1 MFKEKLHS
9 DIDRLSPSPELLDK
23 ISLMMREEAEKRRPK
38 PYMAAVRFG
47 GVAAAVCLLAFG
59 AIRLGMAREAL
70 PEIASGGAYET
81 EGGAPKIT
89 EYNASAETANQTR
102 AVATTAAATTAAAG
116 QTAAEDGGSAESEE
130 AYPSEKA
137 VGADRNAE
145 GLTALP
151 PMDSADYFAGDSE
164 EPEIT
169 ETASSTERYQ
179 PAPEVY
185 TSAAEPT
192 QYQSAYT
199 IEDET
204 GFAPAYDDSDG
215 FSEEVP
221 TADQAAPAAEGAAGA
236 AEENAGAA
244 EEIASAAEETVQM
257 AEDPAPAAMDDMHM
271 DSADMLDASGG
282 VEIAVPTPSYLLP
295 TVTDSTEIWTCD
307 RAALTFEETA
317 EKIREKEELSLY
329 RLKITEI
336 LPEGE
341 VPENSRVNFANG
353 ETYYRAEAENL
364 LTGEKSE
371 ITAAFAGTAE
381 AQELGNPCYQAG
393 DELLC
398 AGEARGETIIIRE
411 YPLFDLYETETGT
424 AACLRICAMDIPGAE
439 NYAPE
444 GFELVTTTG
453 NNPARYYGIYLYDE
467 IASAFVNEI
476 LS

>member
-38 PYMAAVRFG
+38 PYMTAVRFA

-59 AIRLGMAREAL
+59 AIRLGMTREAL

-81 EGGAPKIT
+81 EGGAPKI
-89 EYNASAETANQTR
+89 EYNASAETTNQTR
-102 AVATTAAATTAAAG
+102 SVAAATTAAAA
-116 QTAAEDGGSAESEE
+116 TAEEGITESEE
-130 AYPSEKA
+130 
-137 VGADRNAE
+137 VDGAERDVE
-145 GLTALP
+145 GVAAFPLS
-151 PMDSADYFAGDSE
+151 DSADGFAGDTE
-164 EPEIT
+164 TTEAVEIT
-169 ETASSTERYQ
+169 ETATSTEQYQ
-179 PAPEVY
+179 PAPEAY
-185 TSAAEPT
+185 TSAAEAE
-192 QYQSAYT
+192 QDQSAYT

-215 FSEEVP
+215 FDEEAP
-221 TADQAAPAAEGAAGA
+221 TADSVTPAAGEAAPAAEENAGE

-271 DSADMLDASGG
+271 DSADMLDVAEEA
-282 VEIAVPTPSYLLP
+282 EIAVPTPSYLLP

-353 ETYYRAEAENL
+353 ETYYRAEAEDL

-371 ITAAFAGTAE
+371 VTAAFAGTAE
-381 AQELGNPCYQAG
+381 AQELGNPCYQVG

-453 NNPARYYGIYLYDE
+453 INPARYYGIYLYDE
-467 IASAFVNEI
+467 IAPAFVNEI